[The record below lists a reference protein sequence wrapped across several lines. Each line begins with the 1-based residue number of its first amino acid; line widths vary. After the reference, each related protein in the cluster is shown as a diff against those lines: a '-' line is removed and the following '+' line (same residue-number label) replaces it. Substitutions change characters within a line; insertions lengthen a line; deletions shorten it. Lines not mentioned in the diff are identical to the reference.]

1 MCPISKSTAHV
12 VQTGHKHAHAH
23 ASSAVHARC
32 SSTTPVLSQSPLGL
46 WLPGSA
52 PQAQS
57 SHAICFEGAWVT
69 QEQTDPTE
77 NREIQRELHI

>member
-32 SSTTPVLSQSPLGL
+32 SSTIPVLYQYDLGTVL
-46 WLPGSA
+46 VRFRQGRAARAEPCVCRFLYRVA
-52 PQAQS
+52 
-57 SHAICFEGAWVT
+57 
-69 QEQTDPTE
+69 
-77 NREIQRELHI
+77 